1 MNATTFWLVITIGLL
16 LLVLASGVKQAESKT
31 VKVCVS
37 IQLPQPGKCRY
48 FVHKGYRVR
57 VCK

>member
-1 MNATTFWLVITIGLL
+1 MNSITFWLLVAVGLL
-16 LLVLASGVKQAESKT
+16 VLVLASGVKQAQSKT
-31 VKVCVS
+31 VKVCVN